1 MMRKV
6 LFVVLLFGLVAC
18 APSLRQTGAQ
28 LKTGDAMPTVRLLN
42 LSNQLVTL
50 ESHRGQPI
58 LVNAWGVW
66 CGPCRR
72 ELPAIVALQE
82 KYRAAGLKV
91 VGIDV
96 LDRRDRLDTFL
107 KDNPLNYDTWLEG
120 EGTDSVRQLLDGWE
134 RYENGVI
141 SIPFSFAVGR
151 DGRVVGVFADE
162 DPKGEALEKLIT
174 LALK

>member
-1 MMRKV
+1 MRKI
-6 LFVVLLFGLVAC
+6 FFIGLLFGLVAC
-18 APSLRQTGAQ
+18 TPSLRQTGAQ
-28 LKTGDAMPTVRLLN
+28 LKAGDPMPSVRLVN
-42 LSNQLVTL
+42 LANQPVNL
-50 ESHRGQPI
+50 ESYRGQPI

-82 KYRAAGLKV
+82 KHRAAGLKII
-91 VGIDV
+91 GIDV

-107 KDNPLNYDTWLEG
+107 KDNPLNYETWLEG
-120 EGTDSVRQLLDGWE
+120 EGTDSVRTLLNRWE
-134 RYENGVI
+134 GYEGGTI

-162 DPKGEALEKLIT
+162 DSKGVELEKLIE